1 MNKSCLNGLGF
12 ALFIVLLLSCNSSGG
27 LQVPGE
33 TKRVQENLLSEYFLV
48 GDAYL
53 ENKKYDK
60 AIEFYTKALEHPN
73 LTDSARYKIAYSY
86 ALAENWDKAI
96 PAYKDLLAKDPQNME
111 LERSLAYLYARQG
124 NLAHSAATYRK
135 VTEKN
140 PYDQAL
146 LENFITVLIAGN
158 YLEEAEVALERLKT
172 DFLEN
177 TTAEELEK
185 QLAAGWEALEGKPPV
200 PLEDEKQEEASTE
213 GEEPPPAEEETDG
226 ESVSPQST
234 HG

>member
-1 MNKSCLNGLGF
+1 MH
-12 ALFIVLLLSCNSSGG
+12 
-27 LQVPGE
+27 
-33 TKRVQENLLSEYFLV
+33 ENLLSEYFLV

-60 AIEFYTKALEHPN
+60 AIEFYTKALEHPD
-73 LTDSARYKIAYSY
+73 LADSARYKIAYSY

-96 PAYKDLLAKDPQNME
+96 PAYKDLLAKDPENME
-111 LERSLAYLYARQG
+111 LEKSLAYLYARQG

-135 VTEKN
+135 LTEKN

-158 YLEEAEVALERLKT
+158 YLEEAEVALDRLKT
-172 DFLEN
+172 DFPEN
-177 TTAEELEK
+177 TTAGELEK
-185 QLAAGWEALEGKPPV
+185 QLTTGWEALEGKPPV
-200 PLEDEKQEEASTE
+200 PLEDEKQVDESTE
-213 GEEPPPAEEETDG
+213 GEEASPAAEETDG